1 MQTKVVVSS
10 DEFGNV
16 INISPNNPEYGFVI
30 VKQDA
35 HTISD
40 NGWLRLSKRSAL
52 IKGLVTDLVAAN
64 FKGGQ
69 VLPGKIIVKESLE
82 PFNPEN
88 PDQHLKIAGTTGV
101 ICNIGGEPIYR
112 DTFYVSNSE
121 AQDVLIMHDEE
132 CSEAIRNAKNA
143 ERVFADK
150 LINKLDT
157 VTAFEKE
164 AEL

>member
-1 MQTKVVVSS
+1 MSKQVLVSA

-16 INISPNNPEYGFVI
+16 VHMSPNNPEYGFVI
-30 VKQDA
+30 VKQHT

-64 FKGGQ
+64 FKADQ
-69 VLPGKIIVKESLE
+69 PLPGRIIVKESLE

-101 ICNIGGEPIYR
+101 VCNIDGQPIYR
-112 DTFYVSNSE
+112 DTFYVND
-121 AQDVLIMHDEE
+121 ADAHDVLIMHDEE
-132 CSEAIRNAKNA
+132 CSEAIRNAMKA
-143 ERVFADK
+143 EKVLADK
-150 LINKLDT
+150 FIKKSTNIED
-157 VTAFEKE
+157 FERE
-164 AEL
+164 AVL